1 MINIEALLIYFCLS
15 QERTQREYLPR
26 TAYLNN
32 SADKVM
38 RDTNIL
44 KEEIGDYL

>member
-1 MINIEALLIYFCLS
+1 
-15 QERTQREYLPR
+15 LPR

-32 SADKVM
+32 SPDKVM

>member
-1 MINIEALLIYFCLS
+1 MINIEALLLCFCLS
-15 QERTQREYLPR
+15 QERTQQEYLPR
-26 TAYLNN
+26 TTYLNN
-32 SADKVM
+32 SPDKVM

>member
-1 MINIEALLIYFCLS
+1 MINIEALVLIFLS
-15 QERTQREYLPR
+15 QKRIQQEYLPR
-26 TAYLNN
+26 TAYLSN
-32 SADKVM
+32 SPDKAM